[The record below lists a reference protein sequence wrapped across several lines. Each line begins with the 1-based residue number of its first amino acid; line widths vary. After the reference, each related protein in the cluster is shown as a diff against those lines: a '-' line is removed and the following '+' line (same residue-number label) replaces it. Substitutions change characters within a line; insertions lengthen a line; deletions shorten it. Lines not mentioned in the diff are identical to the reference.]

1 MKRKKREKVERRVYD
16 VAADVYFYVV
26 TEKPQC
32 LLHSIGTVL
41 KYRIQGT

>member
-26 TEKPQC
+26 TEKPRR